1 MVNVRI
7 AEVINCISAKVYS
20 DHSER
25 LEDIVISGVSTD
37 TRTIQPGDCF
47 IALVGPNFN
56 GHAFVNEARQ
66 KGAVAVIASEPTNA
80 GIPQLLVDDTNI
92 ALGQFGA
99 LVKRKVSPKT
109 IGITGSSGKTTV
121 KEMTTAILQECGSV
135 LSTNGNFNNHIGV
148 PLTLLRLEEHHEFA
162 VIEMGANHMGEIAY
176 TTNLVKPDVAT
187 IVNAAAS
194 HLEGFGSVFG
204 VARAKGEIFKGLEK
218 DGVALL
224 NRDDQFYDFWKG
236 KLDNELNYSFS
247 IKDAPGEGA
256 DYTASQVGL
265 AFDGCAHFIMHT
277 PIGEMNIQL
286 TQPGLHNVGNAL
298 LAAALAI
305 NVGAS
310 LENIRDGLAKM
321 TNVGGRLAV
330 KQLSEQ
336 VRLID
341 DSYNANVA
349 SVNAAIDLLSAYQG
363 LRILVLGDMAELGDK
378 SRQYHEQVG
387 QYAKES
393 GIDYLF
399 TLGVLSQSASS
410 VFAEQG
416 LHFSDID
423 ELVDALYQTVMHSDE
438 DITILVKGSRSSG
451 MERVVKAMEDSPVG
465 KLTRRFGAIAC

>member
-1 MVNVRI
+1 MVNLSLE
-7 AEVINCISAKVYS
+7 EVIHCIDANYS
-20 DHSER
+20 
-25 LEDIVISGVSTD
+25 EDIPNIEITGVSTD
-37 TRTIQPGDCF
+37 TRSIQPGDCF

-66 KGAVAVIASEPTNA
+66 KGAVAVIVSEQTNA
-80 GIPQLLVDDTNI
+80 SIPELMVDDTTQ
-92 ALGQFGA
+92 ALGKIGA
-99 LVKRKVSPKT
+99 YVKAKVAPKT

-148 PLTLLRLEEHHEFA
+148 PLTLLRLEAHHEYA
-162 VIEMGANHMGEIAY
+162 VIEMGANHMGEIGY
-176 TTNLVKPDVAT
+176 TTSLVKPDVAT

-204 VARAKGEIFKGLEK
+204 VARAKGEIFKGLPK

-224 NRDDQFYDFWKG
+224 NKDDQFYDFWKG
-236 KLDNELNYSFS
+236 KLDNEFDYSFS
-247 IKDAPGEGA
+247 LESTQEEGA
-256 DYTASQVGL
+256 DYRASQVGL

-277 PIGEMNIQL
+277 PIGEINIQL
-286 TQPGLHNVGNAL
+286 TQPGMHNVGNAL
-298 LAAALAI
+298 LAAGLAI

-310 LENIRDGLAKM
+310 LENVRDGLAKM

-363 LRILVLGDMAELGDK
+363 LRVLVLGDMAELGDK
-378 SRQYHEQVG
+378 SRIYHEQVG
-387 QYAKES
+387 QYARDK
-393 GIDYLF
+393 GIEYLF
-399 TLGVLSQSASS
+399 TLGVLSQSASA
-410 VFAEQG
+410 VFDGQG
-416 LHFSDID
+416 QHFSDID
-423 ELVDALYQTVMHSDE
+423 ELLETLYNTVVNLDD
-438 DITILVKGSRSSG
+438 DITILVKGSRSAG
-451 MERVVKAMEDSPVG
+451 MERVVKAMEVSPLG
-465 KLTRRFGAIAC
+465 KLSRQFGAIAC